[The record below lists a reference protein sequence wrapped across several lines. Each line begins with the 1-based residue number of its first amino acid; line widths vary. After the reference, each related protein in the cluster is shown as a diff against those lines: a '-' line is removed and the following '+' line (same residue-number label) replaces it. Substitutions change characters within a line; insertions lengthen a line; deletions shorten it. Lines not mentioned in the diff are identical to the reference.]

1 MKTLND
7 LFQLVAEATKENNK
21 NNTWFFKFSGHVN
34 KISAR
39 YYLTGWRSKEEGF
52 CEEIEQELD
61 FEGIQAVYWFIKTRL
76 I

>member
-7 LFQLVAEATKENNK
+7 LFELVAQATKENNK
-21 NNTWFFKFSGHVN
+21 NNTWFFRFSGHVN

-39 YYLTGWRSKEEGF
+39 YYLTGWKSEGEGF
-52 CEEIEQELD
+52 AEEIEQELNT
-61 FEGIQAVYWFIKTRL
+61 EGIQAVYWFIKTRL